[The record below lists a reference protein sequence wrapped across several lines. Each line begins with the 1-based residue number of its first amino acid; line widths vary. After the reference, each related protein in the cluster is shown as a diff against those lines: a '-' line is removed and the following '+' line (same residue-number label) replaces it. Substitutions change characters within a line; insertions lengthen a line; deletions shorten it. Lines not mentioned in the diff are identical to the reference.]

1 MNSLRHW
8 LAVSV
13 LVVPVLGVPVLA
25 QDVEDPAKADLARA
39 ERARQQKKREV
50 DELID
55 RRLRHDLGLPA
66 MPDPTAPRP
75 GGPVSTVDRERL
87 EQEWRDQ
94 EAQTSTLL
102 ERYNKARALLEQLQA
117 ESAARTQP
125 RDDQYVVVPIPG
137 TTPPRQRQQPVPAGA
152 AVSAADPAQPA
163 GETRPVAEAPRM
175 VPKLEPPKALIQ
187 GSADH
192 LRVAQAL
199 FKAGQRLADAADD
212 ARGLGRLEEALEYD
226 KKAKERLE
234 RAVEELA
241 PLLAAKEP
249 PFTALFCL
257 GRCREL
263 LFRHA
268 ERHEGLALA
277 RSAKEFQKRE
287 QEVRDPFLEIARRDV
302 TRKGQRGEIEVLG
315 AWGMAATAAIEHFRW
330 MNVHGNYQPKVAIDS
345 ITWSGEKNP

>member
-1 MNSLRHW
+1 MSSFRLLFAALW
-8 LAVSV
+8 LTAAAV
-13 LVVPVLGVPVLA
+13 G
-25 QDVEDPAKADLARA
+25 QDVEDPAKAELQRA
-39 ERARQQKKREV
+39 ERARQQKVREV

-66 MPDPTAPRP
+66 LPDPGTPRVN
-75 GGPVSTVDRERL
+75 GPVTPEGRERL

-94 EAQTSTLL
+94 EAQTSSLL
-102 ERYNKARALLEQLQA
+102 EKYNKAKALLEQLQA
-117 ESAARTQP
+117 EGAANARP
-125 RDDQYVVVPIPG
+125 RDDQFVVVPAPG
-137 TTPPRQRQQPVPAGA
+137 VVLPRQRPQTSPSAPATQAA
-152 AVSAADPAQPA
+152 AVAEAPQPA
-163 GETRPVAEAPRM
+163 GETRPAPM
-175 VPKLEPPKALIQ
+175 PATLLPKLEPPQALIQ

-192 LRVAQAL
+192 MRVAHAL
-199 FKAGQRLADAADD
+199 FKAGQRLADAAADV
-212 ARGLGRLEEALEYD
+212 RGLGRLEEALEYD

-241 PLLAAKEP
+241 PLLAEKEP

-268 ERHEGLALA
+268 ERHEGLSLA
-277 RSAKEFQKRE
+277 RSAREFQKRE

-302 TRKGQRGEIEVLG
+302 TRKGQRGEVEVLG

-330 MNVHGNYQPKVAIDS
+330 MNVNGSYQPKVAIES
-345 ITWSGEKNP
+345 ITWPGEKDQ

>member
-1 MNSLRHW
+1 MSPFRL
-8 LAVSV
+8 LFAA
-13 LVVPVLGVPVLA
+13 LLFVVPVAG
-25 QDVEDPAKADLARA
+25 QGDEDPAKAELLRA

-66 MPDPTAPRP
+66 MPDPAAPRP
-75 GGPVSTVDRERL
+75 GGPVTTESRERL

-94 EAQTSTLL
+94 EAQTTTLL
-102 ERYNKARALLEQLQA
+102 EKYNKARALLEQLQA
-117 ESAARTQP
+117 ESAANAQP
-125 RDDQYVVVPIPG
+125 REDQFVVVPSPG
-137 TTPPRQRQQPVPAGA
+137 TVPPRPRTPTGPAGQTTKEA
-152 AVSAADPAQPA
+152 PTGEPAQPA
-163 GETRPVAEAPRM
+163 GESQPVSARPSLL
-175 VPKLEPPKALIQ
+175 PKLEPPRALIQ

-192 LRVAQAL
+192 MRVAQAL

-212 ARGLGRLEEALEYD
+212 ARGLGRQEEALECD

-234 RAVEELA
+234 RAIEELA

-268 ERHEGLALA
+268 ERHDGLSLA
-277 RSAKEFQKRE
+277 RSAKEYQKRE

-302 TRKGQRGEIEVLG
+302 TRKGQRNEIEVLG

-330 MNVHGNYQPKVAIDS
+330 INVNGSYQPKIAIES
-345 ITWSGEKNP
+345 ITWPGEKDQ